1 MAEAIGLASSLVAL
15 AGFAF
20 QASKSLYQVLE
31 SFKSTKRTV
40 RELRHE
46 LDALNQVIEELQKV
60 AVDHEKDLSTLKL
73 PLLRCGK
80 TCEEFEDAIEK
91 CAPRSDVQRPR
102 IIEWARLQYMGGDIS
117 NLKAT
122 LSGYKATISIALGG
136 ATFRKTA
143 VTSSVLEEY
152 KQMIAETT
160 SDLQDHLLDLD
171 SRVQSLQ
178 WKGSLQSA
186 PNELE
191 EIREEKAST
200 EQCLN
205 ICAGVSEAIEAF
217 EKNLSLGSDAH
228 SASRVEQKSSAQ
240 ARIITKAMLTE
251 FQVKLLTS
259 RKDFE
264 SRMKELDRRLHDL
277 SEKGPQLTRE
287 EALRLESMKEERDS
301 ISQCLNI
308 CTDASDLAGNPRVN
322 IFENIKSA
330 DDSHQ
335 LVVSTIG
342 DLISAKHITT
352 GARSAQWFG
361 QMSDETL
368 QQLSRNH
375 KLVPP
380 EEKEPGLRVSH
391 GFREKY
397 GAGYKLD
404 HSQNKGKNSHSGGS

>member
-1 MAEAIGLASSLVAL
+1 MAEAVGLASSLVTL

-20 QASKSLYQVLE
+20 QASKSLHQVLE

-80 TCEEFEDAIEK
+80 TCQEFKDVIEK
-91 CAPRSDVQRPR
+91 CAPRSDGQRTR
-102 IIEWARLQYMGGDIS
+102 IIEWARLQYMGGNIS

-136 ATFRKTA
+136 ATFRQTA
-143 VTSSVLEEY
+143 VTSNVLEEY

-178 WKGSLQSA
+178 WKRSFQSA

-228 SASRVEQKSSAQ
+228 SASVEQKSSAQ
-240 ARIITKAMLTE
+240 ARITTKAMLTD

-264 SRMKELDRRLHDL
+264 SRMKELDRRLYDL
-277 SEKGPQLTRE
+277 SEKGPHLTGE
-287 EALRLESMKEERDS
+287 EALRLECMKEERDS

-308 CTDASDLAGNPRVN
+308 CTDASDLAANPR
-322 IFENIKSA
+322 
-330 DDSHQ
+330 

-368 QQLSRNH
+368 QQLSQNH
-375 KLVPP
+375 KLVPS
-380 EEKEPGLRVSH
+380 EEKESGPR
-391 GFREKY
+391 
-397 GAGYKLD
+397 
-404 HSQNKGKNSHSGGS
+404 NKGKNSASGGS

>member
-1 MAEAIGLASSLVAL
+1 MRHCKYI
-15 AGFAF
+15 
-20 QASKSLYQVLE
+20 YQVQALLLE
-31 SFKSTKRTV
+31 
-40 RELRHE
+40 L
-46 LDALNQVIEELQKV
+46 
-60 AVDHEKDLSTLKL
+60 
-73 PLLRCGK
+73 
-80 TCEEFEDAIEK
+80 
-91 CAPRSDVQRPR
+91 
-102 IIEWARLQYMGGDIS
+102 
-117 NLKAT
+117 
-122 LSGYKATISIALGG
+122 IA
-136 ATFRKTA
+136 ASRQTA

-178 WKGSLQSA
+178 WKGSPQSA

-217 EKNLSLGSDAH
+217 EKNLPLGSDAH
-228 SASRVEQKSSAQ
+228 SASRLEQKSSAQ
-240 ARIITKAMLTE
+240 ATMITKAMLTE
-251 FQVKLLTS
+251 FQVKLLSS

-264 SRMKELDRRLHDL
+264 SRMNELDRRLYDL
-277 SEKGPQLTRE
+277 LEKGPHLTGE
-287 EALRLESMKEERDS
+287 EVRRLESMKEERDS

-308 CTDASDLAGNPRVN
+308 CTDASDLTGNPRVN
-322 IFENIKSA
+322 IFEDIKSA

-342 DLISAKHITT
+342 DLISAKHIST

-368 QQLSRNH
+368 QQLSRNY
-375 KLVPP
+375 KFVVP
-380 EEKEPGLRVSH
+380 EEKEPGLKVSH
-391 GFREKY
+391 GFHEKY
-397 GAGYKLD
+397 GTGYQLD
-404 HSQNKGKNSHSGGS
+404 HSQNKGKSSPSGGS